1 MVNRERFLRFDRGI
15 GDLKGLQFARLG
27 IPGLDGQRSASI
39 SRPESHRPRGQYQQR
54 GKMQN
59 AAAQA
64 CDPIGFWPLGFLPI
78 GVRFA
83 V

>member
-1 MVNRERFLRFDRGI
+1 
-15 GDLKGLQFARLG
+15 
-27 IPGLDGQRSASI
+27 
-39 SRPESHRPRGQYQQR
+39 
-54 GKMQN
+54 MQN